1 MIKSVLYGP
10 RRLKTDVN
18 DVLSSVVK
26 NVTPKQRELVDK
38 LYGRKDLP
46 EFPSY
51 LERRADVHATEFG
64 VYFSKSQKKA
74 DRADFLMSI
83 INAIHDDGIEIE
95 AINQEKG
102 IETIVIEPEIVE
114 PKVEPMSNEEIAEL
128 LALIEAE
135 KPIVIDVEAIERY
148 EEPIMLA
155 LPAGRIENRIDVL
168 SYQRYMQRI
177 YMSSLKQEQ
186 PPQFVMQESLQTTEA
201 IIISEIESCEEIRE
215 RILARQKKKVN
226 KKYERI
232 DASLRR
238 LNEYFDTVNFADY
251 FKAWR

>member
-1 MIKSVLYGP
+1 
-10 RRLKTDVN
+10 
-18 DVLSSVVK
+18 
-26 NVTPKQRELVDK
+26 
-38 LYGRKDLP
+38 
-46 EFPSY
+46 
-51 LERRADVHATEFG
+51 
-64 VYFSKSQKKA
+64 
-74 DRADFLMSI
+74 MSI

-186 PPQFVMQESLQTTEA
+186 PPQFVIQESLPTTEA